1 MTNKMERFTKEAR
14 HLLYTAQ
21 TLAEEMNHELISPKH
36 LLWAMT
42 KVEAY
47 DTFAIL
53 EEFDIVDSKLS
64 QFIKVKHPPYHQS
77 ISKIDLSAETKRF
90 LELSVY
96 SARPYNH
103 YRIDTVHLLLGL
115 IRVKSAE
122 ISEIFAHF
130 DVVDKDIAKLAQFYL
145 ADTHYPLTSFSE
157 TAPPK
162 WLMTILSKLG
172 LTVDKR

>member
-1 MTNKMERFTKEAR
+1 MTNKIERFTNEAR
-14 HLLYTAQ
+14 HLLYISQ
-21 TLAEEMNHELISPKH
+21 TLAEEMKHNTISPKH

-64 QFIKVKHPPYHQS
+64 QFMKIKHPTQEH
-77 ISKIDLSAETKRF
+77 ISAMDLSAETKKS
-90 LELSVY
+90 LELSVD
-96 SARPYNH
+96 SARIYRH
-103 YRIDTVHLLLGL
+103 YRIDTVHLLLGI

-130 DVVDKDIAKLAQFYL
+130 EVVDKDIAKLAQFYL
-145 ADTHYPLTSFSE
+145 ADTHYPLRSSSE

-162 WLMTILSKLG
+162 WLMIILSKLG